1 MAVCLICGSNPSTRR
16 KPLTCHKDCNDGIR
30 DPMWLNLPPI
40 RCLGMRVQSLGNTL
54 LNQKN
59 KAAVIVLAV
68 EVSQSVP
75 YYTYLKTVLIVYTN
89 TYYTYLKM
97 VLIVYTSV
105 YYTHLKRVLNVYT
118 KVPSL
123 GVHNTHWCRQSV
135 PSLSMYNM
143 YWCRQLQKCSTRT
156 WYDV

>member
-1 MAVCLICGSNPSTRR
+1 MDQLQDGNGAIY
-16 KPLTCHKDCNDGIR
+16 PLAKDCNDGIR

-75 YYTYLKTVLIVYTN
+75 SLNMYN
-89 TYYTYLKM
+89 THWCRH
-97 VLIVYTSV
+97 S
-105 YYTHLKRVLNVYT
+105 
-118 KVPSL
+118 VPSL
-123 GVHNTHWCRQSV
+123 HVYNMHWCRQSV
-135 PSLSMYNM
+135 LSLGVKIRISVDNQY
-143 YWCRQLQKCSTRT
+143 RL
-156 WYDV
+156 